1 MLTEKGG
8 FGFLASGPGLRTP
21 NFSPRRSLRR
31 VKPKPDSRSSKPAL
45 SHNPATLDIGC
56 LIAERLKK
64 GVLMAHQHPP
74 RFLKI
79 VDDAKTRVRET
90 NVEEVKKKMD
100 GGEKFIL
107 VDVREESE
115 FAKDHLPEAIHLGKG
130 IIERDIEARVP
141 DLNAE
146 IVLYCGGGF
155 RSALAAD
162 NLQKMGYTNVI
173 SMDGGIRDWREK
185 GYPLTKA

>member
-1 MLTEKGG
+1 
-8 FGFLASGPGLRTP
+8 
-21 NFSPRRSLRR
+21 
-31 VKPKPDSRSSKPAL
+31 
-45 SHNPATLDIGC
+45 
-56 LIAERLKK
+56 
-64 GVLMAHQHPP
+64 MAHPQHPP

-90 NVEEVKKKMD
+90 NVEQVKKKLD
-100 GGEKFIL
+100 RGEKFVL

-115 FAKDHLPEAIHLGKG
+115 FAKDHLPDAIHLGKG

-141 DLNAE
+141 ELSAE

-162 NLQKMGYTNVI
+162 NLQRMGYTNVI

-185 GYPLTKA
+185 GYPLTKAVPSTQ

>member
-1 MLTEKGG
+1 
-8 FGFLASGPGLRTP
+8 
-21 NFSPRRSLRR
+21 
-31 VKPKPDSRSSKPAL
+31 
-45 SHNPATLDIGC
+45 
-56 LIAERLKK
+56 
-64 GVLMAHQHPP
+64 MAHPQHPP

-79 VDDAKTRVRET
+79 VDDAKKRVRET
-90 NVEEVKKKMD
+90 NVEQVKKKMD
-100 GGEKFIL
+100 RGDKFVL

-115 FAKDHLPEAIHLGKG
+115 FAKDHLPSAIHLGKG

-141 DLNAE
+141 ALKSE

-173 SMDGGIRDWREK
+173 SMDGGVRDWREK
-185 GYPLTKA
+185 GF